1 MNDTSLSP
9 YWAIVNLTAFATGD
23 SKVLFQNYHI
33 DTNPNPTV
41 FEKVNMYVSDFIQPS
56 DFNAT
61 WITVVTYKNIRPED
75 TRDNNLVR
83 NMFCMYVFT
92 HLTACTISVN
102 VHSQKRVSVDMKTGC

>member
-1 MNDTSLSP
+1 MEQMSDTSLSP
-9 YWAIVNLTAFATGD
+9 YWAIVNLPAFATGD

-41 FEKVNMYVSDFIQPS
+41 FEKVNMYVNEFIS

-61 WITVVTYKNIRPED
+61 WITVVTYKDIRPED
-75 TRDNNLVR
+75 TRDNTLVR
-83 NMFCMYVFT
+83 NMFCMYIFT

-102 VHSQKRVSVDMKTGC
+102 VHVQSKTRVC